1 MSAIPKL
8 TAKQFDRSRRHI
20 IRDMDAKLVI
30 GDTVIGCGINVIG
43 DENEVWEI
51 TLSMRGGEVYI
62 TGILSA
68 EDALSIE
75 REARK

>member
-8 TAKQFDRSRRHI
+8 SAAEFDRSRRHI
-20 IRDMDAKLVI
+20 IRDMDAKLIV
-30 GDTVIGCGINVIG
+30 GDTVVPCGINVIG

-68 EDALSIE
+68 EDALSLE
-75 REARK
+75 QEARK

>member
-8 TAKQFDRSRRHI
+8 SAAEFDRSRRNI
-20 IRDMDAKLVI
+20 IRDMDAKLVV

-51 TLSMRGGEVYI
+51 TLSMRGGEVYL

-75 REARK
+75 QEARK

>member
-8 TAKQFDRSRRHI
+8 SAKQFDRSRRHL

-62 TGILSA
+62 TGILSH

-75 REARK
+75 QEARA

>member
-8 TAKQFDRSRRHI
+8 SAKQFDRSRRNL
-20 IRDMDAKLVI
+20 IRDMDAKIVI
-30 GDTVIGCGINVIG
+30 GDTVIGCGINVTG

-51 TLSMRGGEVYI
+51 TLSMRGGEVYL

-75 REARK
+75 QEARK